1 MLRQLQQSVLYRVS
15 SPAHA
20 QSQQHDLESSDIAQN
35 TEQVLLQSG
44 ITFAISNI
52 ACAQHG
58 HLFLH
63 IGWNDVSELRPSK
76 GLLFFSHVMY
86 EYGDHVELYWQGKPK
101 NSEKSLSQYN
111 FLHHKSDMNR
121 PEPPLREAAAYHMA
135 WPVCPLTCQNT
146 YSIFLSCLIA
156 STSLWPYPFIY
167 CM

>member
-63 IGWNDVSELRPSK
+63 IG
-76 GLLFFSHVMY
+76 
-86 EYGDHVELYWQGKPK
+86 
-101 NSEKSLSQYN
+101 
-111 FLHHKSDMNR
+111 
-121 PEPPLREAAAYHMA
+121 
-135 WPVCPLTCQNT
+135 
-146 YSIFLSCLIA
+146 
-156 STSLWPYPFIY
+156 
-167 CM
+167 